1 MTKNGQKW
9 PKMTKYGKKCLKI
22 FQSVHCP
29 TMFQSVYKCPKV
41 LKNVSK
47 FPQMSRNVKKSK
59 KNAYIIYDCPLSID
73 IIDEFWITG
82 GTPKDLWTPFECD
95 WNA

>member
-1 MTKNGQKW
+1 M
-9 PKMTKYGKKCLKI
+9 
-22 FQSVHCP
+22 
-29 TMFQSVYKCPKV
+29 
-41 LKNVSK
+41 SK
-47 FPQMSRNVKKSK
+47 NVKKSK

-95 WNA
+95 